1 MKIYTSYFAN
11 SKKLTQAGI
20 MVIGVALYPPRWFNG
35 VSVWTVAPT
44 PSILRAKGQ
53 TREQYSVRYR
63 NEVLSRV
70 NPQQLM
76 ENLRNLSQGHDVAL
90 CCFEKPGDFCHRHI
104 LAEWLSQNTGET
116 IKEYGEPVAPTK
128 PEPEQLSLF

>member
-1 MKIYTSYFAN
+1 MRIYTSYFAN

-35 VSVWTVAPT
+35 VSVKSVAPT
-44 PSILRAKGQ
+44 PSILHARGQ
-53 TREQYSVRYR
+53 TQEKYTERYR

-70 NPQQLM
+70 NPHQFM

-90 CCFEKPGDFCHRHI
+90 CCYEKPGTFCHRHI
-104 LAEWLSQNTGET
+104 LAEWLSDTTGET
-116 IKEYGEPVAPTK
+116 VTEWGASDNPKQ
-128 PEPEQLSLF
+128 PEQLVLFG